1 MITTAEYVTTLRLNC
16 SVHLSGAKES
26 QRQNALGRVAHNC
39 QRSSC
44 KWEQTEIETS
54 DIETGEQFKERMK
67 RSRVTQGITTGFHR
81 LGKYLKTPEQI

>member
-1 MITTAEYVTTLRLNC
+1 MQ
-16 SVHLSGAKES
+16 ES
-26 QRQNALGRVAHNC
+26 HKDKMHWEEFAHNC
-39 QRSSC
+39 QRTGC

-81 LGKYLKTPEQI
+81 LGKYLKTPEQIESTSTGIVKK